1 MTGTRRLLL
10 KMAAALLTATAVV
23 VAADAVFAQ
32 PVPLPGAP
40 GLDQLLADPGRWLTE
55 MFNAAVLAVGGQAT
69 GDLVQFMTSFGNGAI
84 VFRTPPELTYDNGP
98 VIHLAELMKRAA
110 NAALVVI
117 IVIGGVNMVVHPYIR
132 APYHGALEVIPR
144 VLLGAVMVNTS
155 LGLGKFAIDLNNAL
169 CQMVT
174 GAAMPDWNT
183 IGQLPSDGSVLLNMI
198 AIGVYLVMGMLLV
211 GQMLMR
217 LALVDALLVIAPLAL
232 LCWVLPQ
239 TYAWARLWFTT
250 FFGTVFVQCIQ
261 VLVLGLGA
269 DLMQSLV
276 PLLSTFSSGPLTAA
290 HTWLITLL
298 LGMAVLQLA
307 RKIPR
312 LMQGVPAGM
321 GSAYAG
327 PSITQVANLFN
338 SGGNRK
344 GSK

>member
-1 MTGTRRLLL
+1 
-10 KMAAALLTATAVV
+10 
-23 VAADAVFAQ
+23 
-32 PVPLPGAP
+32 
-40 GLDQLLADPGRWLTE
+40 
-55 MFNAAVLAVGGQAT
+55 
-69 GDLVQFMTSFGNGAI
+69 MTSVGNGAI
-84 VFRTPPELTYDNGP
+84 VFRTPPELTYDSLAVKDLTNG
-98 VIHLAELMKRAA
+98 MRFAA
-110 NAALVVI
+110 NGGLAAI
-117 IVIGGVNMVVHPYIR
+117 IVIGGVNMIVHPYIR

-169 CQMVT
+169 CQAVT
-174 GAAMPDWNT
+174 GAAMPDWSSV
-183 IGQLPSDGSVLLNMI
+183 GRLPSDGSVLLEMVAI
-198 AIGVYLVMGMLLV
+198 AVYLVMGMLLV

-269 DLMQSLV
+269 RLMQSLV
-276 PLLSTFSSGPLTAA
+276 PLLSTFSSGPLSAA

-312 LMQGVPAGM
+312 LVQGVPAGM
-321 GSAYAG
+321 GTAYAG
-327 PSITQVANLFN
+327 PSIAQVANLFN
-338 SGGNRK
+338 SGRNRK